1 MPMLRPITLCLATL
15 ALVPAVSQAHAQLLP
30 DTGTAAVRDAQ
41 RRFERYRREHL
52 PVAYAGGG
60 ECDVRIGRYCY
71 WNSDLDDPPRE
82 PETIARERR
91 KLLETLRAHAAAR
104 PADGWTAAQLVRY
117 LVEDGRTD
125 DAVQAARACGE
136 AVADDADDADD
147 AWWCAALRGYALHRA
162 GDDSAAAGAF
172 DSALAAMRDA
182 QRRFELYR
190 REHLPVADAGGG
202 PCEVQV
208 GRYCYWNSDF
218 EPPPPPEPEGIGR
231 ERRRLIETLRARAAE
246 QPNDGWVAGQLVRYL
261 VEEGRADEAL
271 AAARDCG
278 ATTGVE
284 VNAAWWCTALR
295 GYAYHRAGDDSAA
308 TTAFDSALA
317 AMPDSTRC
325 RWTDVSLW
333 LEGDAAKHYESL
345 GCAERERLAR
355 RTWWLARPL
364 LVARAGDEARAEFL
378 SRRTLAAI
386 YAGSAMP
393 QVERW
398 GADVEEVGLRYGWP
412 TAWERREQTFGVGAT
427 APPSVIG
434 YEPRPARA
442 FASTDPTDSTGGR
455 WSLDARYARSRF
467 APSYA
472 DSIVPLGHQLARFRR
487 GDSTIVVA
495 AFDGGA
501 RDAWGSGPLR
511 AGLALAAGPDS
522 LLAAHLRD
530 ADAPRGTLTVTAA
543 PRASA
548 LVAVELWS
556 PAARRAARARY
567 AVPPLDSG
575 AAISDIL
582 LVNAAGY
589 ETDAANGDLAKVL
602 PDAMGETSIR
612 AGDRVALY
620 WESYVAP
627 REDAPITVSLT
638 VYPRTMSVARKFA
651 VALGLADRPAPT
663 TLRWDD
669 SGRPDGPLGHV
680 LVLRTDGMPE
690 GKYRLEL
697 SLKRDG
703 KELGVAKRDLELR

>member
-30 DTGTAAVRDAQ
+30 DTGSAAVRDAQ

-162 GDDSAAAGAF
+162 GDDSAAA
-172 DSALAAMRDA
+172 S
-182 QRRFELYR
+182 
-190 REHLPVADAGGG
+190 
-202 PCEVQV
+202 
-208 GRYCYWNSDF
+208 
-218 EPPPPPEPEGIGR
+218 
-231 ERRRLIETLRARAAE
+231 
-246 QPNDGWVAGQLVRYL
+246 
-261 VEEGRADEAL
+261 
-271 AAARDCG
+271 
-278 ATTGVE
+278 
-284 VNAAWWCTALR
+284 
-295 GYAYHRAGDDSAA
+295 
-308 TTAFDSALA
+308 AFDSALA

-412 TAWERREQTFGVGAT
+412 TAWARREQTFGVGAT

-589 ETDAANGDLAKVL
+589 ETDAANGDLPKVL